1 MVHSLNSYNQ
11 KKQTKNNMYDPSIG
25 QASLT
30 TVDVVGVL
38 VGHVLFG
45 VAATLLIDWS
55 WIPLSSQQKKS
66 GPSLKG
72 IKRSWG
78 WDEKTESSDD
88 SLISENRKSSIEE
101 NNE

>member
-1 MVHSLNSYNQ
+1 
-11 KKQTKNNMYDPSIG
+11 MYDPSIG
-25 QASLT
+25 QESLT
-30 TVDVVGVL
+30 AVDVIGVL

-55 WIPLSSQQKKS
+55 WIPLSPQQKNT
-66 GPSLKG
+66 GRSLKE

-78 WDEKTESSDD
+78 WDEQVDTKNES
-88 SLISENRKSSIEE
+88 LNTENRNLVED

>member
-1 MVHSLNSYNQ
+1 
-11 KKQTKNNMYDPSIG
+11 MYDPSIG
-25 QASLT
+25 QESLT

-55 WIPLSSQQKKS
+55 WIPLSPQQRDS
-66 GPSLKG
+66 GRSLKE

-78 WDEKTESSDD
+78 WDEKTNNKDA
-88 SLISENRKSSIEE
+88 SLISADRKSLAQDNSE
-101 NNE
+101 

>member
-1 MVHSLNSYNQ
+1 
-11 KKQTKNNMYDPSIG
+11 MYDPSIG
-25 QASLT
+25 QESLT

-45 VAATLLIDWS
+45 VATTLLINWD
-55 WIPLSSQQKKS
+55 WIPLSTQQRES
-66 GPSLKG
+66 GRSLKE

-78 WDEKTESSDD
+78 WQEKTENKDE
-88 SLISENRKSSIEE
+88 SLSTADRKSLVED

>member
-1 MVHSLNSYNQ
+1 
-11 KKQTKNNMYDPSIG
+11 MYDPSIG
-25 QASLT
+25 QESLT

-55 WIPLSSQQKKS
+55 WVPLTPQQKNS
-66 GPSLKG
+66 GRSLKE

-78 WDEKTESSDD
+78 WEEKAENMNESLLSPKKR
-88 SLISENRKSSIEE
+88 ETFVEE
-101 NNE
+101 NKE

>member
-1 MVHSLNSYNQ
+1 
-11 KKQTKNNMYDPSIG
+11 MYDPSIG
-25 QASLT
+25 QESLT

-55 WIPLSSQQKKS
+55 WIPLSPQQRKS
-66 GPSLKG
+66 GRSLKE

-78 WDEKTESSDD
+78 WDEKTETKDE
-88 SLISENRKSSIEE
+88 SLSLENRKSSIEE